1 MATNFVQPGNYL
13 TFTAAADY
21 TAGDVVV
28 IGSLLGIAVNDI
40 DYSEDDQGVVALSG
54 VFECPKVAGHAWT
67 NGQKLTWDLTG
78 IDDDPVAIGAFDTT
92 ADITAASG
100 DISTNAIAFGAAAEA
115 ATTGYVK
122 INCDVGTVET
132 GS

>member
-1 MATNFVQPGNYL
+1 MATKFVQPGDYL

-54 VFECPKVAGHAWT
+54 VFECPKVAGVAWT
-67 NGQKLTWDLTG
+67 NGCALTWDLNGGGST
-78 IDDDPVAIGAFDTT
+78 GAFDTPANVT
-92 ADITAASG
+92 EASG
-100 DISTNAIAFGAAAEA
+100 DISGNAIAFGAAAEA
-115 ATTGYVK
+115 ATTGHVK

-132 GS
+132 G